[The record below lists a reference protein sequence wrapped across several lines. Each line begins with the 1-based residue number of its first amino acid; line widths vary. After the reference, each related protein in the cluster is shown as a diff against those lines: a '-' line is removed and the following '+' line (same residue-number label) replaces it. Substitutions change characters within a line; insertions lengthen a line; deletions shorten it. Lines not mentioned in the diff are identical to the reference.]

1 MKERRNTALES
12 EFIGDTGSTAIVV
25 LGGELPDRRMVD
37 RLPPATSVI
46 CADSGLDHALD
57 LGLSPTVVIGDLDS
71 VDGTRLAQARERGC
85 IVHEHPA
92 DKDLTDTELALEFV
106 VDQGFQH
113 VTIAWGG
120 GDRIDHV
127 LGVIAAL
134 SHPRLG
140 SLESLEAWL
149 GSDHIDVVHAGRT
162 LLARREIGSTISL
175 IPIGARGSVVT
186 TSGLRWNLDRSLLS
200 ADAARGLSNI
210 VVEPTC
216 SVHAHRGVTAV
227 VTPGHLGAVA
237 IENRTE
243 PRTNEE
249 GARQ

>member
-1 MKERRNTALES
+1 MES
-12 EFIGDTGSTAIVV
+12 RTRAQTSEHTVDAESTAIVV
-25 LGGELPDRRMVD
+25 LGGHLPDRRVLD
-37 RLPPATSVI
+37 RLPATTSVI
-46 CADSGLDHALD
+46 CADSGLDHALE
-57 LGLSPTVVIGDLDS
+57 LGLSPAVVIGDLDS
-71 VDGTRLAQARERGC
+71 VNGTRLAHARDLGC

-92 DKDLTDTELALEFV
+92 DKDLTDTELALGFV

-134 SHPRLG
+134 SHPRL
-140 SLESLEAWL
+140 STLDSLEAWL
-149 GSDHIDVVHAGRT
+149 GADHIEVVHEGRT
-162 LLARREIGSTISL
+162 LLTRRAVGSTVSL

-186 TSGLRWNLDRSLLS
+186 THGLRWNLDRSLLS

-216 SVHAHRGVTAV
+216 SVHAHRGVAAV
-227 VTPGHLGAVA
+227 VTPGHLEVSAVGS
-237 IENRTE
+237 RTE
-243 PRTNEE
+243 LQTNNE
-249 GARQ
+249 GGRQ